1 MHTMQSCILRC
12 NDFFLLVT
20 LSSEI
25 IGIFCFSAGRVTPE
39 SVMYSF
45 GTLLLD
51 LLSGKHIPPS
61 HVILLPANF
70 ISIQQA

>member
-1 MHTMQSCILRC
+1 MSWMSFLRKLLLPLCVTILY
-12 NDFFLLVT
+12 LLLLT
-20 LSSEI
+20 
-25 IGIFCFSAGRVTPE
+25 GRVTPE

-61 HVILLPANF
+61 RVSVLLECVRLVILD
-70 ISIQQA
+70 Q